1 SNNVRILDAA
11 DVPMRPSSPNIPRSI
26 GMGLVVGL
34 LGGLGL
40 AFVLESLDNT
50 IRTPEQAHSIVG
62 LPSLGVVPLY
72 SGYVTPSYGYGMRAM
87 GHRKST
93 VSDKHTKEA
102 LALITVTRPKSELSE
117 SYRALRTAI

>member
-26 GMGLVVGL
+26 GMGLILGL

-50 IRTPEQAHSIVG
+50 IRTPEQAHQIVG

-72 SGYVTPSYGYGMRAM
+72 SGYVTHSYGNLGYRRLG
-87 GHRKST
+87 RKSPAL
-93 VSDKHTKEA
+93 SDKDIKEA
-102 LALITVTRPKSELSE
+102 LALIT
-117 SYRALRTAI
+117 